1 MYQNYSTMETALPLQ
16 LEFSIPENHEA
27 RLISRFVDTI
37 PTEFLLEDTS
47 STGRPAFH
55 PAMMLKMCLFAYSRS
70 VFSGRGIER
79 LNEESIPMKWL
90 TSDTSVTY
98 KTINNFRSSEHA
110 TKLIKYSF
118 LLFSSLLSDNGLIK
132 DEALFIDGTKL
143 QADANIYSFTW
154 KKSIDRNET
163 KLNQKVSDLYEEL
176 IQTEVNLCLS
186 QEQLEDSAGIE
197 AIVEAIEKELAE
209 VEQVIEEE
217 KRVPPGGSAHK
228 RRRRTLNKYRNKCM
242 KDFLPRKQKYEQDQ
256 ATFQGRNSFS
266 KTDPDATFMC
276 MKEDPMKNR
285 ELKPGYNL
293 QVASNSQYVIG
304 FDIFSNPT
312 DTRTLLP
319 FLSSLPLSDLFQY
332 VVADAGYGSEE
343 NYQAIID
350 NFEKIP
356 LIPYGMYHAEQ
367 KKKYKKNPQNR
378 VNWAYDEI
386 EDTYEDSDG
395 VRFSFSHYSTR
406 NDKNGFQRQFKVYKA
421 DKEQADSRLN
431 KLARTPK
438 GKQRTTSVNYNW
450 EYFKQKAKENLESES
465 GKRIYAQRK
474 IDVETVFGRLKGQFG
489 MRRVHVR
496 GKQAV
501 HNDIGIMLMAMN
513 LTKLMLELGRMTA
526 QFASNRMKNQKRNG
540 LSANMADFRC
550 VSDYLELVISQ
561 PLFLFD
567 FFSMIY

>member
-16 LEFSIPENHEA
+16 LEFSLPENHEA

-293 QVASNSQYVIG
+293 QVASNSQYIIG

-526 QFASNRMKNQKRNG
+526 QFASNRMKNKKRNG

-561 PLFLFD
+561 PL
-567 FFSMIY
+567 